1 VVTLAINTRKN
12 EVEFSIS
19 NTYGYDSLRFAGFP
33 LETMLVS
40 EGDTQF
46 LGGDGAQY
54 RLHLTGKVCLAHVCI
69 IPNLSIVSSMC

>member
-1 VVTLAINTRKN
+1 
-12 EVEFSIS
+12 
-19 NTYGYDSLRFAGFP
+19 
-33 LETMLVS
+33 MLVS